1 MRILTGLILAT
12 ISNFLLGAF
21 GFYIT
26 FNSFLSSYAPQ
37 LVLEV
42 SLSDYLW
49 AFLLKFFVICILT
62 WIMHR
67 VMAMLDNPK
76 KKNTIYISAWK
87 LLVDLQ

>member
-12 ISNFLLGAF
+12 ISNFLLGVF
-21 GFYIT
+21 GFYLT
-26 FNSFLSSYAPQ
+26 LNSFLSSYAPQ

-42 SLSDYLW
+42 SLWDYLW
-49 AFLLKFFVICILT
+49 AFLLKFLVICILT

-76 KKNTIYISAWK
+76 KRILFIFLGKIDKKIE
-87 LLVDLQ
+87 

>member
-42 SLSDYLW
+42 SLLGLSMG
-49 AFLLKFFVICILT
+49 FFT
-62 WIMHR
+62 
-67 VMAMLDNPK
+67 
-76 KKNTIYISAWK
+76 
-87 LLVDLQ
+87 